1 MSNPGDEDTTPIES
15 AARLADAFAAGGKPR
30 ADWRI
35 GTEHEKFGFSRRTL
49 LPPPYE
55 PAGIR
60 AVMEGL
66 APLGWRRIEDEGRL
80 IALARDGRS
89 ISLEPGGQFELSGA
103 PVADLHE
110 TAREMRE
117 HFTELRE
124 ATDPIFV
131 GFAPLGFHPLAR
143 LSDMPMMPKTR
154 YDIMKRYMP
163 SVGSLGLDMMF
174 RTCTV
179 QVNLDFADERDMV
192 RKMRLACLLQPLA
205 TALFANSPF
214 TEGRPNGFLSYRAE
228 VWTDVDNA
236 RSGIPEVVFSDGF
249 GFAAYA
255 EWLLDVPMYF
265 VNRGGKL
272 IDAAGA
278 SFRKWIAGR
287 EPALGELRPTLGD
300 WTDHA
305 TTAFP
310 DVRLKR
316 FLEMRGA
323 DAGSPAMML
332 AQSALWVGL
341 LYDDA
346 ALAEAEAMVRRV
358 APSWRDWLALRP
370 VVPRAGLAARIGGR
384 TLREVAAETVA
395 IAQAGL
401 AGRGR
406 DEAACLDPLAAIAG
420 GAPTQAE
427 HWLERCERVW
437 RGDVTRVLNEAAV

>member
-1 MSNPGDEDTTPIES
+1 MSNPGEEDATPVEGT
-15 AARLADAFAAGGKPR
+15 AQLAHAFAAGGKPR
-30 ADWRI
+30 EDWRI

-49 LPPPYE
+49 APPPYE

-66 APLGWRRIEDEGRL
+66 APLGWRRIEDDGRL

-103 PVADLHE
+103 PVVSLHE
-110 TAREMRE
+110 TGREMAE
-117 HFTELRE
+117 HFAELKE

-131 GFAPLGFHPLAR
+131 GFAPLGFHPTALLA
-143 LSDMPMMPKTR
+143 DMPMMPKTR
-154 YDIMKRYMP
+154 YEIMRRYMP
-163 SVGSLGLDMMF
+163 QVGANGLDMMF

-179 QVNLDFADERDMV
+179 QVNLDFEGEGDMV
-192 RKMRLACLLQPLA
+192 RKMRLACALQPLA

-214 TEGRPNGFLSYRAE
+214 TEGRPNGFLSYRAQ

-236 RSGIPEVVFSDGF
+236 RSGIPDVIFQDGF
-249 GFAAYA
+249 GFEAYA
-255 EWLLDVPMYF
+255 AWLLDVPMYF
-265 VNRGGKL
+265 VTRDGRL

-278 SFRKWIAGR
+278 SFRRWIEGR
-287 EPALGELRPTLGD
+287 EPALAHLRPTLGD

-341 LYDDA
+341 LYDEG
-346 ALAEAEAMVRRV
+346 ALAAAEALVRRTS
-358 APSWRDWLALRP
+358 ADWRDWVGLRSRVPREGLAATVGGRTLRA
-370 VVPRAGLAARIGGR
+370 VAAELVAIARAGLAAR
-384 TLREVAAETVA
+384 
-395 IAQAGL
+395 
-401 AGRGR
+401 GR
-406 DEAACLDPLAAIAG
+406 DEEPYLDPLAAIAA

-427 HWLERCERVW
+427 HWLERNERVW
-437 RGDVTRVLNEAAV
+437 KGDVARVLGEAAV